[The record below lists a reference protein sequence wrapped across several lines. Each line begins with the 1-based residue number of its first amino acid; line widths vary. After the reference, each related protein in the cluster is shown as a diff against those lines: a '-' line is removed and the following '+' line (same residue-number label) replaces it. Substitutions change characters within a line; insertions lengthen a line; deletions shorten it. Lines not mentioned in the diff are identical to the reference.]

1 MKVQLK
7 GNMVG
12 VGQFASPI
20 AGVTSAAQQLSAVV
34 NRSLIMFED
43 SLLNSSERIV
53 RPRVAIQETFG
64 AARPGASRRKA
75 QARA

>member
-1 MKVQLK
+1 
-7 GNMVG
+7 MVS

-43 SLLNSSERIV
+43 SLLNSCERIV
-53 RPRVAIQETFG
+53 RPRVAIQNMFG
-64 AARPGASRRKA
+64 AIRLGASRRDT